1 MELISA
7 SLFVSAG
14 NRMENKGSQIYYYSK
29 CISNQKALL
38 QLMSGRPGNCCGF
51 AITGQSVRTRAG
63 VVCHT
68 EMEWRV
74 DYVAINTSQQKL
86 QNWQNQQIPP
96 QTCPDRLN
104 PSF

>member
-38 QLMSGRPGNCCGF
+38 QLMSGRVT
-51 AITGQSVRTRAG
+51 A
-63 VVCHT
+63 VV
-68 EMEWRV
+68 
-74 DYVAINTSQQKL
+74 L
-86 QNWQNQQIPP
+86 Q
-96 QTCPDRLN
+96 
-104 PSF
+104 